1 MFVWEIIMEQN
12 LDLIETAANA
22 GKFNT
27 FLKAVEAAGLTETF
41 KGDKQFT
48 IFAPTDEAFARLSET
63 TLGALLKP
71 ENVERLKAVLSYH
84 VLPGKMMS
92 TEMGKK
98 ADVPTL
104 LGQTLKIESS
114 NALRINNVNIQKPDL
129 EATNGVLHIINSV
142 LMPAKAAAV
151 K

>member
-1 MFVWEIIMEQN
+1 MEQK

-22 GKFNT
+22 GRFTT
-27 FLKAVEAAGLTETF
+27 FLKAVETAGLTQTF
-41 KGDKQFT
+41 KGDEQFT
-48 IFAPTDEAFARLSET
+48 IFAPTDEAFARLSEI
-63 TLGALLKP
+63 TLNSLMKP

-92 TEMGKK
+92 TDMGKK
-98 ADVPTL
+98 VDVPTL

-114 NALRINNVNIQKPDL
+114 NALRINNVSIQKPYM
-129 EATNGVLHIINSV
+129 EATNGILYIINSV
-142 LMPAKAAAV
+142 LMPAKAVAA